1 VFAQGCD
8 GWSESTCREV
18 IVGLQSFEYVCG
30 RPTGYEG
37 AALVKDDKSWE
48 AERARVSV
56 VGFMA

>member
-1 VFAQGCD
+1 MD
-8 GWSESTCREV
+8 GVNRLVLRV

-37 AALVKDDKSWE
+37 AALVKDEKSWE